1 MAMVMNQDCRPLCV
15 RCLRLRF
22 LRRLG
27 HDPKPFLTDSDMN
40 HFEARLRARH
50 SEYAEPYYAS
60 PPSPLTWPGEA

>member
-1 MAMVMNQDCRPLCV
+1 MVMNQDCRPLCV

-22 LRRLG
+22 LRRQG
-27 HDPKPFLTDSDMN
+27 YDPKPFLTDSDMN

-50 SEYAEPYYAS
+50 AEYAEPYYAS